1 MAAPDLDE
9 QLVGE
14 VAQPSICGTTADFQH
29 VEQYDGTLGVTAGFV
44 GARESPVGQIQWK
57 SDLASRYA
65 NPGNVSG
72 TRTCSGTLIAHNLFL
87 TAGHCFDPDGNGWTW
102 PRTAS
107 STPISASQ
115 GAVEMRV
122 NFDYQEDPSGNLRT
136 AESFDIVSLR
146 EHRLGGLDYAV
157 VQLARSAA
165 ASYGFTV
172 VSTTDAAVN
181 DMLAVI
187 GHPSGE
193 PKQVDAGPATSFSGD
208 YIQYGSLD
216 TLGGN
221 SGSGVLHAASGK
233 IVGVHTN
240 GGCTSIGG
248 ANSGVRITSILEES
262 PILRDVTQRLV
273 VFAKGSDNAIWH
285 KFYDGG
291 WSSWTSLGGSLTSS
305 PSATLTREGR
315 LTVFAK
321 GSDNAI
327 WHKYYD
333 GGWSGWTSL
342 GGPLASAPAA
352 TVTREGRLTVFAR
365 GTDNAIWHKYYDG
378 GWSGWTSLGGP
389 LASAPAATVTREGRL
404 TVFARGTDNA
414 IWHKYYDG
422 GWSSWISLGG
432 ATTHDPAA
440 VVTAEGR
447 LVVFARSSSGELVH
461 RYYDGGWSSWI
472 SLGGAIASGPSAVVT
487 AEGRL
492 TVFARGADNAIWHKY
507 YDGGWSG
514 WISLGGAMVDQ
525 PGSAVTPEGRLVVF
539 ARGTDN
545 AIWHKY
551 YDGGWSS
558 WISLGGALTSS
569 PAGI

>member
-1 MAAPDLDE
+1 MRTSAMVSSALTAASAMMMGCVAAPDLDE

-14 VAQPSICGTTADFQH
+14 VAQPSICGATADFQH

-44 GARESPVGQIQWK
+44 GAHEAPVGQIQWK

-107 STPISASQ
+107 NTPISASQ
-115 GAVEMRV
+115 GATEMRV
-122 NFDYQEDPSGNLRT
+122 NFDYQEDPSGDLRT

-146 EHRLGGLDYAV
+146 EYRLGGLDYAV

-172 VSTTDAAVN
+172 VSTKDAAVN

-240 GGCTSIGG
+240 GGCTTSGG
-248 ANSGVRITSILEES
+248 ANAGVRITSILEES

-285 KFYDGG
+285 KYYDGG
-291 WSSWTSLGGSLTSS
+291 WSSWTSLGGSLTSA

-327 WHKYYD
+327 WHKYY
-333 GGWSGWTSL
+333 
-342 GGPLASAPAA
+342 
-352 TVTREGRLTVFAR
+352 E
-365 GTDNAIWHKYYDG
+365 G

-472 SLGGAIASGPSAVVT
+472 SLGGTIASGPSAVVT

-514 WISLGGAMVDQ
+514 WISLGGALVDQ

-558 WISLGGALTSS
+558 WLTLGGALTSS